1 MINCYLSQNV
11 DFIFEYQVSAYEEV
25 VGKSIRAT
33 AEYQRYVDMFGLPS
47 MKSGSVGSFTGFL
60 KCQSVK
66 VNSPKATEAE
76 KEKIK
81 QMLLS
86 GVYI

>member
-25 VGKSIRAT
+25 IGKSVRAT

-66 VNSPKATEAE
+66 VNCPKATEAE

-86 GVYI
+86 GIYI